1 MFELLGSYALML
13 IGVLLILFLL
23 LLINYR
29 NKSNAR
35 VQKLLLEASL
45 SELQKQTAILRKIGH
60 DAYLPDTEH
69 EQDDNVLENAESPY
83 PKFSAE
89 R

>member
-1 MFELLGSYALML
+1 MLELLGSYLLLL
-13 IGVLLILFLL
+13 IGVLLILILL
-23 LLINYR
+23 MLINYR

-35 VQKLLLEASL
+35 IQRVLLEASL
-45 SELQKQTAILRKIGH
+45 AELQKQTEILQKLGGN
-60 DAYLPDTEH
+60 TG
-69 EQDDNVLENAESPY
+69 LENTDNKLDNALDKSENLY

>member
-1 MFELLGSYALML
+1 MLELMGSY
-13 IGVLLILFLL
+13 LL
-23 LLINYR
+23 LLIGILLILILLILINFR

-35 VQKLLLEASL
+35 IQRVLLEASL
-45 SELQKQTAILRKIGH
+45 AELQKQTEILQKLDRKAG
-60 DAYLPDTEH
+60 
-69 EQDDNVLENAESPY
+69 LENTESKQENPLDKSENLY

>member
-1 MFELLGSYALML
+1 ML
-13 IGVLLILFLL
+13 IGVLLIFFLL

-35 VQKLLLEASL
+35 VQKILLEASL
-45 SELQKQTAILRKIGH
+45 LELQQQTAILRKMAN
-60 DAYLPDTEH
+60 DADLPDTEH
-69 EQDDNVLENAESPY
+69 ENVVQKTESPY